1 MIEVHFQLSAGH
13 MVLVPFEFMGIL
25 RKNGGMFE
33 QNDADKQSSFD
44 KARYVCAARA
54 IVSTD
59 VQVYD

>member
-1 MIEVHFQLSAGH
+1 